1 METSLHRTLK
11 AHYAADESQIEV
23 RVGAFRIDAID
34 ACGRL
39 VEVQHAGLGA
49 IRNKVAKLLEDH
61 SVRVVKP
68 IVANKWIH
76 TLDQKSL
83 KVTRKRR
90 SPKRSSHLDVFASLL
105 HFTQVFP
112 HPRMT
117 LEVPLLD
124 IIETRVPEKKRRV
137 RAKQYRVLDQTI
149 VSVHDELVFEGIDDL
164 WRMVSM
170 QPTFDP
176 KISIQQ
182 QISIQQ
188 PVSKRTK
195 RKRETLIVFD
205 TAILAQWLDRP
216 RWFAQ
221 QVAYVLDRCGV
232 TSEVGKLGNSKLYQL
247 DKRLCNFEGHPDGA
261 AA

>member
-23 RVGAFRIDAID
+23 RVSSFRIDAID
-34 ACGRL
+34 DLGRL

-49 IRNKVAKLLEDH
+49 IRSKVTKLLENH

-76 TLDQKSL
+76 TLDVKSL
-83 KVTRKRR
+83 KVVRKRR
-90 SPKRSSHLDVFASLL
+90 SPKRSNHLDVFASLL

-112 HPRMT
+112 HPRLT

-124 IIETRVPEKKRRV
+124 IVETRVPEKKRRV

-149 VSVHDELVFEGIDDL
+149 ISIHDDLIFQGIDDL
-164 WRMVSM
+164 WRMISM

-176 KISIQQ
+176 RSSLQQ
-182 QISIQQ
+182 ST
-188 PVSKRTK
+188 TK
-195 RKRETLIVFD
+195 RGKAKLETPLVFD
-205 TAILAQWLDRP
+205 TSILAQWLDRP

-221 QVAYVLDRCGV
+221 QVAYVLFRCGV
-232 TSEVGKLGNSKLYQL
+232 TSEVGKLGNSKLYQV
-247 DKRLCNFEGHPDGA
+247 DKRLTALHSRSDGA

>member
-23 RVGAFRIDAID
+23 RVGTFRIDAID
-34 ACGRL
+34 DCGRL

-76 TLDQKSL
+76 TLDDKSL

-90 SPKRSSHLDVFASLL
+90 SPKLSTHLDVFASLL

-149 VSVHDELVFEGIDDL
+149 VSIHDELIFQGIDDL
-164 WRMVSM
+164 WRMVLM

-182 QISIQQ
+182 SAI
-188 PVSKRTK
+188 KRTK
-195 RKRETLIVFD
+195 RKRETPIVFD

-247 DKRLCNFEGHPDGA
+247 DSRLFGFQGHSQEA

>member
-11 AHYAADESQIEV
+11 SHYAADDSQIEV
-23 RVGAFRIDAID
+23 RVGAFRVDAID
-34 ACGRL
+34 DCGRL

-49 IRNKVAKLLEDH
+49 IRGKVAKLLEEH

-76 TLDQKSL
+76 TLDKNSL
-83 KVTRKRR
+83 KVARKRR
-90 SPKRSSHLDVFASLL
+90 SPKRSCHLDVFASLL

-149 VSVHDELVFEGIDDL
+149 VSIHDELVFQGIDDL

-176 KISIQQ
+176 KISIKQ
-182 QISIQQ
+182 STA
-188 PVSKRTK
+188 KRTK
-195 RKRETLIVFD
+195 RKRESPIVFD
-205 TAILAQWLDRP
+205 TAVLAQWLDRP

-232 TSEVGKLGNSKLYQL
+232 TSEVGKLGNAKLYQL
-247 DKRLCNFEGHPDGA
+247 DDRLCNFHGYSGGA